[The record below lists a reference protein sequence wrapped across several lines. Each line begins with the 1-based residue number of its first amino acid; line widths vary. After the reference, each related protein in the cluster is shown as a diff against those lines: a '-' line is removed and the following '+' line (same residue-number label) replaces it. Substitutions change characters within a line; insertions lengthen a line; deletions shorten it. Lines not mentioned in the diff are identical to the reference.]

1 MTALREYT
9 IQKITDYNNNRVSE
23 KTIQNIEKAIF
34 NWCVR
39 TTPSPSWDN
48 KVFKEKYKRKVLS
61 ILFNMKNKDSFLFER
76 LSLGEIKSK
85 DIPYLNPVELW
96 PGGVWDMSQKELKVK
111 ALKLDLANE
120 RLQDYSGTFKCPK
133 CHSDKTTYYQLQTRS
148 ADEPMTTFCTC
159 LKCSKRWKF
168 C

>member
-1 MTALREYT
+1 MNTLRTYT
-9 IQKITDYNNNRVSE
+9 VSKIGSYNNNRISE
-23 KTIQNIEKAIF
+23 KMIHNVEKAIF

-39 TTPSPSWDN
+39 TTSSPSWEN

-61 ILFNMKNKDSFLFER
+61 ILFNLKKNDSFLFER
-76 LSLGEIKSK
+76 LAQGEVNTK
-85 DIPYLNPVELW
+85 DVPFLEPHELW
-96 PGGVWDMSQKELKVK
+96 PGGMWDMTQKELNIK

-120 RLQDYSGTFKCPK
+120 RLKEYSGAFKCPK
-133 CHSDKTTYYQLQTRS
+133 CKSDKTTYYQLQTRS

-159 LKCSKRWKF
+159 LKCDKRWKF